1 MISIPFD
8 LTITDLASRSKS
20 QDLLHAFLVGIDECE
35 NMIIG
40 AFQHALQ
47 DGQVRHHTAR
57 VEVLEAIEDQLISF
71 RSDLQIAVARVD
83 GATDELCEP

>member
-20 QDLLHAFLVGIDECE
+20 QDLLHAFLVGIDESE
-35 NMIIG
+35 DMVIRALKD
-40 AFQHALQ
+40 AFQ

-57 VEVLEAIEDQLISF
+57 VEVLKAIEDQLIPF
-71 RSDLQIAVARVD
+71 GSDLQIAVARVHS
-83 GATDELCEP
+83 ATDELCEP